1 MSRKRFVSLAAA
13 CGAALL
19 VANAAPDGFDRVLDA
34 LAGAADPGGRGLAAI
49 VLEEEGAHPIDGTA
63 DLSTLWMVTRGAA
76 KSSVYRK
83 RALGPG
89 YRSVRLAGGQAIRL
103 EQVFLAG
110 QRAQV
115 AVAAQ
120 EITEFSLSVS
130 DDDQQTPCAATHRHA
145 KCDWTPYYTTRFK
158 IDLIN
163 SGTRPNVFYLLLQ

>member
-1 MSRKRFVSLAAA
+1 MNSKILGLF
-13 CGAALL
+13 AALL
-19 VANAAPDGFDRVLDA
+19 LGANAVPSGFDRVLNA
-34 LAGAADPGGRGLAAI
+34 LADSTAPGGRSTAAI
-49 VLEEEGAHPIDGTA
+49 VLAEEGAHPIDGA
-63 DLSTLWMVTRGAA
+63 VDLSALWMSTRGIP
-76 KSSVYRK
+76 KSPVYRK

-89 YRSVRLAGGQAIRL
+89 YRAVRLAGGEAIRL

-120 EITEFSLSVS
+120 EITKFSLTVS
-130 DDDQQTPCAATHRHA
+130 DDDQQTSCAASHRHA

-163 SGTRPNVFYLLLQ
+163 SGNSPNVFYLVLQ